1 MPTPDRFPG
10 VREEE
15 EIKLVPES
23 SDPTLVGAFR
33 LVSGDFRMRDNHGVF
48 NPRDAAAFDVDD
60 ILVSADGAVLTN
72 SDGNVLIHD
81 G

>member
-15 EIKLVPES
+15 ELKLLPES
-23 SDPTLVGAFR
+23 SDPATVGSIR
-33 LVSGDFRMRDNHGVF
+33 LVSGDFRMRDNLGVF
-48 NPRDAAAFDVDD
+48 NPRKSFDENSIMVDD
-60 ILVSADGAVLTN
+60 VTHQVMVDDVLH
-72 SDGNVLIHD
+72 NVLVE